1 MNTISKEM
9 LGGTHYNG
17 DAVSGII
24 LLKDV
29 VRATTKNGKPFFH
42 GSVCSGTDVSFKAWD
57 NSEAFKMLE
66 REDLAGK
73 VVYISG
79 NWSEYMGVVSIILDT
94 VMTNA
99 ELVAIDP
106 MNFIESKYNID
117 AYWSGLQNIMKST
130 LTEKG
135 MLLANKFL
143 FENEEVANAF
153 KVEFAAKSHHDNCK
167 AGLLA
172 HTYKV
177 CYLMQV
183 TLNLYKDIV
192 DKDLVMLGV
201 LLHDIGKIKEMHMGV
216 YQPCSKVTHRFLGI
230 EMLDKDL
237 IVENYGEDWYYEL
250 VSIMLQHHGEWGDPC
265 KTVSAR
271 LVNLVDEFEA
281 KAMLIKQAVD
291 ISDNCGTINI
301 DGQYLSYMPK

>member
-1 MNTISKEM
+1 M

-42 GSVCSGTDVSFKAWD
+42 GSVCSGTDISFKAWD

>member
-1 MNTISKEM
+1 M

-79 NWSEYMGVVSIILDT
+79 NWSEYMGVFSIILDT

>member
-1 MNTISKEM
+1 M

-17 DAVSGII
+17 DAVSGIL

-79 NWSEYMGVVSIILDT
+79 NWNEYMGVFSIILDT

-99 ELVAIDP
+99 ELIAIDP

>member
-1 MNTISKEM
+1 M

-17 DAVSGII
+17 DVVSGII

-79 NWSEYMGVVSIILDT
+79 NWSEYMGVTSIILDT

-153 KVEFAAKSHHDNCK
+153 KVEFAAKRHHDNCK

>member
-79 NWSEYMGVVSIILDT
+79 NWSEYMGVFSIILDT

>member
-79 NWSEYMGVVSIILDT
+79 NWSEYMGVFSIILDT

-130 LTEKG
+130 LTDKG

>member
-1 MNTISKEM
+1 M

-301 DGQYLSYMPK
+301 DGQYLSYIPK

>member
-1 MNTISKEM
+1 M

-42 GSVCSGTDVSFKAWD
+42 GSVCSGTDISFKAWD

-79 NWSEYMGVVSIILDT
+79 NWNEYMGVFSIILDT

-117 AYWSGLQNIMKST
+117 AYWLGLQNIMKST

-230 EMLDKDL
+230 EMLEKDL

>member
-1 MNTISKEM
+1 M

-17 DAVSGII
+17 DVVSGII

-29 VRATTKNGKPFFH
+29 VRATTKNGNPFFH

>member
-1 MNTISKEM
+1 M

-79 NWSEYMGVVSIILDT
+79 NWNEYMGVFSIILDT

-216 YQPCSKVTHRFLGI
+216 YQTCSKVTHRFLGI

>member
-17 DAVSGII
+17 DAVSGIL

-79 NWSEYMGVVSIILDT
+79 NWSEYMGVFSIILDT

>member
-1 MNTISKEM
+1 M

-17 DAVSGII
+17 DAVSGIL

-79 NWSEYMGVVSIILDT
+79 NWSEYMGVFSIILDT

>member
-1 MNTISKEM
+1 M

-17 DAVSGII
+17 DVVSGII

-79 NWSEYMGVVSIILDT
+79 NWSEYMGVTSIILDT

>member
-1 MNTISKEM
+1 M

-17 DAVSGII
+17 DAVSGI
-24 LLKDV
+24 LLMKDV

-79 NWSEYMGVVSIILDT
+79 NWNEYMGVFSIILDT

>member
-1 MNTISKEM
+1 M

-17 DAVSGII
+17 DAVSGIL

-79 NWSEYMGVVSIILDT
+79 NWNEYMGVFSIILDT

-192 DKDLVMLGV
+192 DKDLVMIGV

>member
-1 MNTISKEM
+1 M

-79 NWSEYMGVVSIILDT
+79 NWSEYMGVFSIILDT
-94 VMTNA
+94 VMTNE

>member
-1 MNTISKEM
+1 M

-17 DAVSGII
+17 DVVSGII

-94 VMTNA
+94 VMTNV

-301 DGQYLSYMPK
+301 DGQYLSYMPR

>member
-1 MNTISKEM
+1 M

-117 AYWSGLQNIMKST
+117 AYWSGLKNIMKST

>member
-1 MNTISKEM
+1 M

-79 NWSEYMGVVSIILDT
+79 NWNEYMGVFSIILDT

-99 ELVAIDP
+99 ELVAIDT

>member
-1 MNTISKEM
+1 M

-17 DAVSGII
+17 DVVSGII

-79 NWSEYMGVVSIILDT
+79 NWSEYMGVTSIILDT

-291 ISDNCGTINI
+291 ISDNCGTVNI

>member
-1 MNTISKEM
+1 M

-79 NWSEYMGVVSIILDT
+79 NWNEYMGVFSIILDT

>member
-79 NWSEYMGVVSIILDT
+79 NWNEYMGVFSIILDT

-301 DGQYLSYMPK
+301 DGQYLSYIPK

>member
-79 NWSEYMGVVSIILDT
+79 NWNEYMGVFSIILDT

>member
-1 MNTISKEM
+1 M

-79 NWSEYMGVVSIILDT
+79 NWNEYMGVFSIILDT

-192 DKDLVMLGV
+192 DKDLVMIGV

>member
-1 MNTISKEM
+1 M

-79 NWSEYMGVVSIILDT
+79 NWSEYMGVFSIILDT

-117 AYWSGLQNIMKST
+117 AYWSGLQNTMKST

>member
-1 MNTISKEM
+1 M

-99 ELVAIDP
+99 ELIAIDP

>member
-1 MNTISKEM
+1 M

-79 NWSEYMGVVSIILDT
+79 NWNEYMGVFSIILDT

-143 FENEEVANAF
+143 FENEEVANDF

>member
-1 MNTISKEM
+1 M

-99 ELVAIDP
+99 ELIAIDP

-301 DGQYLSYMPK
+301 DGQYLSYMSK

>member
-1 MNTISKEM
+1 M

-79 NWSEYMGVVSIILDT
+79 NWSEYMGVFSIILDT

-192 DKDLVMLGV
+192 DKDLVMIGV

>member
-1 MNTISKEM
+1 M

-17 DAVSGII
+17 DAVSGIL

-79 NWSEYMGVVSIILDT
+79 NWNEYMGVFSIILDT

>member
-1 MNTISKEM
+1 M

-79 NWSEYMGVVSIILDT
+79 NWNEYMGVFNIILDT

>member
-1 MNTISKEM
+1 M

-135 MLLANKFL
+135 MLLANKVL

-192 DKDLVMLGV
+192 DKDLVMIGV

>member
-1 MNTISKEM
+1 M

>member
-79 NWSEYMGVVSIILDT
+79 NWNEYMGVFSIILDT

-192 DKDLVMLGV
+192 DKDLVMIGV

>member
-79 NWSEYMGVVSIILDT
+79 NWNEYMGVFSIILDT

-106 MNFIESKYNID
+106 INFIESKYNID

-192 DKDLVMLGV
+192 DKDLVMIGV